1 MVGAA
6 QGEGRR
12 RPRVV
17 RRVCR
22 RWAGL
27 RVIVVVVFI
36 IFFGFGFGV
45 LGDEIWMGGEDWL
58 DAAW

>member
-1 MVGAA
+1 MRERAYWRGEVRRWSRMVGGD

-22 RWAGL
+22 RRAGL

-36 IFFGFGFGV
+36 FF
-45 LGDEIWMGGEDWL
+45 
-58 DAAW
+58 